1 MYLYKTAS
9 AFIVIIC
16 LFNTSCSVNK
26 KRALLQNDSA
36 VKEVKAVIEEFPNYI
51 FHLLTL
57 GGIVPEY
64 PEYIYLYKDS
74 VLTDDQQYLYA
85 NRNLLAWGD
94 GNSGPLTQ
102 LFLFL
107 PGYINLQSQSDINEY
122 FDLLNNSLKN
132 ETFNEFIQKYD
143 SYFKDL
149 ALWGGPTDIASYLQS
164 FIQYTDEIL
173 RIGEIYKNNF
183 QAYHVNV
190 WPIEKEKLGKAAAT
204 MNNGLKRL
212 DLINRWEMVTG
223 SKFKFDEYQIVL
235 YSANKN
241 GPNANSFG
249 YNRNAFYYL
258 PDDIDITIQFISHE
272 TGTHILI
279 DSLSYVIQMNRF
291 EYLDV
296 YMAYEHL
303 AEFYNIEYVFTEKQ
317 TVNIV
322 NYDTKYHQ
330 IYTDTYN
337 SNDNICPTDLLTK
350 GLEINYAQRN

>member
-1 MYLYKTAS
+1 VYQYKIVS
-9 AFIVIIC
+9 AFIAIMC

-26 KRALLQNDSA
+26 NRSLLQNDCA

-64 PEYIYLYKDS
+64 PEYIYLYKDFI
-74 VLTDDQQYLYA
+74 LTDDQQYLYA

-107 PGYINLQSQSDINEY
+107 PGYINLQSQLDINEY

-143 SYFKDL
+143 FYFKDL
-149 ALWGGPTDIASYLQS
+149 ELWGGPTDIASYLQS

-183 QAYHVNV
+183 QAYHLNV
-190 WPIEKEKLGKAAAT
+190 WP
-204 MNNGLKRL
+204 
-212 DLINRWEMVTG
+212 
-223 SKFKFDEYQIVL
+223 
-235 YSANKN
+235 
-241 GPNANSFG
+241 
-249 YNRNAFYYL
+249 
-258 PDDIDITIQFISHE
+258 
-272 TGTHILI
+272 
-279 DSLSYVIQMNRF
+279 
-291 EYLDV
+291 
-296 YMAYEHL
+296 
-303 AEFYNIEYVFTEKQ
+303 AEFYNIEYVYKEKP

-322 NYDTKYHQ
+322 NYDTTYHQ
-330 IYTDTYN
+330 IYTDIYN